1 MRWLWWLT
9 GGRPMRYVRPAF
21 WDSVGKVQVNVY
33 VDRMG
38 RKWLAVHLWALFRVD
53 QVRDGRQA

>member
-1 MRWLWWLT
+1 
-9 GGRPMRYVRPAF
+9 MRYVRPAF

-53 QVRDGRQA
+53 QVRDGRT